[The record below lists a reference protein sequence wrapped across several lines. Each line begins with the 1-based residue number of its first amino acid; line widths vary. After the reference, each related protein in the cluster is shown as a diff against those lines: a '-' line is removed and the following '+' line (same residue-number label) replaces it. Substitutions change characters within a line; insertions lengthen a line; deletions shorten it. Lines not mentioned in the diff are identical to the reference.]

1 MTRFALMAAALILA
15 AGPVLAAACGAGGDG
30 MTVIEYE
37 TGVTALSAE
46 DKARLA
52 TFAKT
57 AKFRDA
63 VCIFA
68 QVDAQGS
75 EAANIQVAE
84 GRAKTVE
91 RYLVSQGVPEDR
103 ILIAKQ
109 EEAFT
114 FFGLLPDNRSN
125 DRRVTVTYE

>member
-1 MTRFALMAAALILA
+1 MTRFALMTAALILA
-15 AGPVLAAACGAGGDG
+15 AGPVLAAACGAGGGG

-52 TFAKT
+52 TFAET

-75 EAANIQVAE
+75 EAANVQVAE

-91 RYLVSQGVPEDR
+91 RYLVSQGVPADR

>member
-1 MTRFALMAAALILA
+1 MTRFALMTAALILA

-52 TFAKT
+52 TFAET

-75 EAANIQVAE
+75 EAANVQVAE